1 MKNRRAFT
9 LIELLVVIAIIAVLI
24 ALLLPAVQSAREAAR
39 RAQCINNLKQLG
51 LALQNYH
58 SATNALPPLFGS
70 FGNPGWGPPYD
81 GGSGPWPLNWAYN
94 ILPYLEQ
101 QPLYNA
107 ANVYGGTTSAGTS
120 AAAFDQVNL
129 NTVSSTKINAFV
141 CPSESVR
148 VGPWIASTFIS
159 YHANMGGP
167 ASVYAWTGPI
177 VPMNGAYSG
186 VPGHANIPEEAGSG
200 TTANLGTF
208 GLESVTDGTSN
219 TAAFSEALIGLNGY
233 ISIPPGQI
241 PNSLR
246 VSYQTSMT
254 VNWDAGN
261 PQMALTFVQTC
272 QSLPATTT
280 PTNPTQWAGA
290 CWDGDHAGTLHFN
303 AYNHWNTPN
312 GLSCVAANSWGGPPG
327 GLNDL
332 ITASSLHPGGVNVG
346 FCDGSV
352 KFIKSSIS
360 INNWWALGT
369 RNQGEIVSSDAY

>member
-1 MKNRRAFT
+1 
-9 LIELLVVIAIIAVLI
+9 
-24 ALLLPAVQSAREAAR
+24 
-39 RAQCINNLKQLG
+39 LG

-58 SATNALPPLFGS
+58 SSTSALPPLFGS
-70 FGNPGWGPPYD
+70 FANQGYGQPLD
-81 GGSGPWPLNWAYN
+81 GGPGPWLLNWAVA

-107 ANVYGGTTSAGTS
+107 ANYFGGPFGG
-120 AAAFDQVNL
+120 AFDPVNL
-129 NTVSSTKINAFV
+129 NTVTSAKLSVLV
-141 CPSESVR
+141 CPSESVKN
-148 VGPWIASTFIS
+148 GPWIGSTFCN

-167 ASVYAWTGPI
+167 AAIYAWTGPI
-177 VPMNGAYSG
+177 VPMNGGYSG
-186 VPGHANIPEEAGSG
+186 QPGHANIPEEGGVG
-200 TTANLGTF
+200 TLSNLGTF

-219 TAAFSEALIGLNGY
+219 TAAFSEALIGLNGF
-233 ISIPPGQI
+233 INVLPGQK

-246 VSYQTSMT
+246 VSYQTNMT

-261 PQMALTFVQTC
+261 AQMALQFLQTC
-272 QSLPATTT
+272 QSLPGTTA
-280 PTNPTQWAGA
+280 PTNPTQWSGA

-327 GLNDL
+327 GLNDI
-332 ITASSLHPGGVNVG
+332 ITANSLHPGGVNVA

-352 KFIKSSIS
+352 RFIKESVAVQT
-360 INNWWALGT
+360 WWAIGT